1 MRYRFVLFMCGMMT
15 MLFGGFMMFPA
26 FVDLWHDDV
35 QNARI
40 FFECAFFVLFMGAGI
55 VWITKQEIH
64 EKLSPQEMFLTT
76 SSLWLCA
83 AFISAIPLYLSPGCA
98 GFTDAF
104 FEAMSGLTTT
114 GATTYTRLDTLPK
127 GVLLWRAMTHWIG
140 GIGIVVLAI
149 SIMPAL
155 RIGGMQLFATENSD
169 KYGKDSPFLAT
180 KIKAILLLYLGIS
193 VLCAGLLYGAGMNGF
208 DAVAHMMACVS
219 TGGFSTHDA
228 SIAFFNNKTIDWI
241 LIFFML
247 LSSLPFMFTLAFL
260 TGKWDRVRQDT
271 QVKSYM
277 LMLFFFIVPLAFIMW
292 QTTLFDTFE
301 EALRQMAFA
310 VVSLV
315 TTTGFVLD
323 NYDLWG
329 PFFVAFFFFLLGIG
343 GCTGS
348 TSGGI
353 KMFRFNIIFKTLRR
367 HLRMM
372 IMPHA
377 VIVPQYNN
385 KPVTDEVIN
394 SVMVFMTAFILT
406 VVLGTIGVAA
416 TGMDLTTA
424 LSGTLSSIANVG
436 PGVGTVIGPDRTFAA
451 IPDAGKWILS
461 LVMMLGRLEFMTVT
475 VLLLPTLW
483 KRT

>member
-1 MRYRFVLFMCGMMT
+1 
-15 MLFGGFMMFPA
+15 
-26 FVDLWHDDV
+26 
-35 QNARI
+35 
-40 FFECAFFVLFMGAGI
+40 
-55 VWITKQEIH
+55 
-64 EKLSPQEMFLTT
+64 
-76 SSLWLCA
+76 
-83 AFISAIPLYLSPGCA
+83 
-98 GFTDAF
+98 
-104 FEAMSGLTTT
+104 
-114 GATTYTRLDTLPK
+114 
-127 GVLLWRAMTHWIG
+127 
-140 GIGIVVLAI
+140 
-149 SIMPAL
+149 MPAL

>member
-1 MRYRFVLFMCGMMT
+1 MRYRFILFMCGMMT
-15 MLFGGFMMFPA
+15 MLFGGLMMFPA
-26 FVDLWHDDV
+26 FADLLADDPK
-35 QNARI
+35 NARI
-40 FFECAFFVLFMGAGI
+40 FFECAFFILFTGAT
-55 VWITKQEIH
+55 VVFITKQEIH

-83 AFISAIPLYLSPGCA
+83 AFISAVPLYLSPGCA
-98 GFTDAF
+98 SFTDAF

-114 GATTYTRLDTLPK
+114 GATTYTHLDTLPK

-140 GIGIVVLAI
+140 GVGIVVLAI
-149 SIMPAL
+149 SIMPEL

-169 KYGKDSPFLAT
+169 KYEKDSPFLVT

-193 VLCAGLLYGAGMNGF
+193 VLCAFLLYAAGMSGF
-208 DAVAHMMACVS
+208 DAIAHMMACVS

-228 SIAFFNNKTIDWI
+228 SIAFFNNKIIDWI

-260 TGKWDRVRQDT
+260 TGKWDRVFQDT
-271 QVKSYM
+271 QVKSYF
-277 LMLFFFIVPLAFIMW
+277 LMLFFLIVPLAFIMW

-323 NYDLWG
+323 NYNLWG
-329 PFFVAFFFFLLGIG
+329 PFFVAFFFFLLGVG

-394 SVMVFMTAFILT
+394 SVMVFLTAFILT
-406 VVLGTIGVAA
+406 TVLGTLGVAA
-416 TGMDLTTA
+416 TGMDLITA
-424 LSGTLSSIANVG
+424 LSGTLSSISNVG
-436 PGVGTVIGPDRTFAA
+436 PGVGSVIGPDQTFAA
-451 IPDAGKWILS
+451 IPDMGKWILS